1 MSDRYANPSQSVHIH
16 LIYKCLPTM
25 FSSTDVRAERNKDAA
40 GLGGNHILTR
50 LYKQS
55 EIDYMGSY
63 LDQTNTVVSR

>member
-1 MSDRYANPSQSVHIH
+1 
-16 LIYKCLPTM
+16 M